1 MTGRHRKVHVRRAR
15 VLLTTG
21 RTAGQTASWA
31 ALVAALPLALSRPDP
46 GLWLSAITAAWAAP
60 VAIAELPLVAGRLAD
75 SPRWGPR
82 RAGAA
87 SWALAAVA
95 AAAAVMSRDLPV
107 VIAALAVTSAA
118 RGVGVVAGD
127 TAPSWLPGQS
137 DLGISAAWVML
148 GDTLPV
154 LAGPLGSAALLY
166 TWGPRAPWIV
176 TAALFAVAGC
186 AAVAVPA
193 IRPPAVTATV
203 PAFSG
208 RQRWLPITRIGGM
221 LAVTAGIWLSYGA
234 MEILQPLFVKDG
246 LHSSLIVYG
255 WIMASN
261 ATAGSVMS
269 VAAMPKRSPLRSFLS
284 WRWSVPVSA
293 LAVAAA
299 LRVFTATDSVT
310 VAMGGSALWGAA
322 AVLFTLASKEVILSR
337 VPAQAHGEAMALWRT
352 VQSGAYTAPAAA
364 TGPLTARFGLAW
376 VLVGVCALAGASAL
390 CHGVGT
396 AVTGITRPRARRRAA
411 LTLQALALPV
421 PAVRVAALPVPV
433 LPVPVLPAPVLPAPT
448 VPVAALPA
456 PAPAP
461 GPVPGPVPGLAAAP
475 APARLALPAPGKP
488 PPALPAPRAWP
499 AQAEPRVVIRI
510 PD

>member
-1 MTGRHRKVHVRRAR
+1 MTGRHRKVHLRRAR
-15 VLLTTG
+15 ILLTTG

-31 ALVAALPLALSRPDP
+31 ALVAALPLALGRPDP

-95 AAAAVMSRDLPV
+95 AAAAVISRDLPV

-127 TAPSWLPGQS
+127 TAPSWLPGQP

-154 LAGPLGSAALLY
+154 LAGPLGSATLLY
-166 TWGPRAPWIV
+166 TWGARAPWIV

-208 RQRWLPITRIGGM
+208 RRRWLPVTRIGGM

-234 MEILQPLFVKDG
+234 MEILQPLFVKDE

-269 VAAMPKRSPLRSFLS
+269 VAAMPKRSALRTFLR

-293 LAVAAA
+293 LAVAAS
-299 LRVFTATDSVT
+299 LRVFTATNSVT

-322 AVLFTLASKEVILSR
+322 AVLFTLSSKEVILSQ

-376 VLVGVCALAGASAL
+376 VLAGVCALAGASAL

-396 AVTGITRPRARRRAA
+396 AVTGVTRPRARRRAA

-421 PAVRVAALPVPV
+421 PA
-433 LPVPVLPAPVLPAPT
+433 LPAPVLPAPT
-448 VPVAALPA
+448 LAAPALPA
-456 PAPAP
+456 PTVPA
-461 GPVPGPVPGLAAAP
+461 AALPAP
-475 APARLALPAPGKP
+475 APARLALPAPARP
-488 PPALPAPRAWP
+488 APARPAPALPAPRGWP
-499 AQAEPRVVIRI
+499 AEEESRFVIRV

>member
-1 MTGRHRKVHVRRAR
+1 MTGRHRKVHLRRAR
-15 VLLTTG
+15 ILLTTG

-31 ALVAALPLALSRPDP
+31 ALVAALPLALGRSDP

-87 SWALAAVA
+87 SWTVAAVA

-127 TAPSWLPGQS
+127 TAPSWLPGQP

-154 LAGPLGSAALLY
+154 LAGPLGSATLLY
-166 TWGPRAPWIV
+166 TWGARAPWIV
-176 TAALFAVAGC
+176 TAALFTVAGC

-203 PAFSG
+203 PAFSE
-208 RQRWLPITRIGGM
+208 RRRWLPVSRIGGM

-234 MEILQPLFVKDG
+234 MEILQPLFVKDE

-269 VAAMPKRSPLRSFLS
+269 VAAMPKRSPLRTFLS

-299 LRVFTATDSVT
+299 LRVFTATNSVA

-322 AVLFTLASKEVILSR
+322 AVLFTLASKEVILSH
-337 VPAQAHGEAMALWRT
+337 VPAQSHGEAMALWRT
-352 VQSGAYTAPAAA
+352 VQSGAYTVPAAA

-396 AVTGITRPRARRRAA
+396 AVTGVTRPRARRRAA
-411 LTLQALALPV
+411 LTLQALALPAPKV
-421 PAVRVAALPVPV
+421 TIPV
-433 LPVPVLPAPVLPAPT
+433 LAAPVLPAPT
-448 VPVAALPA
+448 PPVAALPA
-456 PAPAP
+456 PVRPA
-461 GPVPGPVPGLAAAP
+461 LP
-475 APARLALPAPGKP
+475 APARPAPARPAPARPAPARPAPALPA
-488 PPALPAPRAWP
+488 PALPAPRAWP
-499 AQAEPRVVIRI
+499 AEEESRVVIRI

>member
-1 MTGRHRKVHVRRAR
+1 MTGRHRRVHVRRAR
-15 VLLTTG
+15 ILLTTG
-21 RTAGQTASWA
+21 RTAGQTASWT
-31 ALVAALPLALSRPDP
+31 ALVAALPLALARPDP
-46 GLWLSAITAAWAAP
+46 GLWLSVVTAAWAAP

-87 SWALAAVA
+87 SWALAAAA

-118 RGVGVVAGD
+118 RGVAVVAGD
-127 TAPSWLPGQS
+127 TAPSWLPGQP

-193 IRPPAVTATV
+193 IRPLAVTATV

-208 RQRWLPITRIGGM
+208 RRRWLPVTRIGGM

-234 MEILQPLFVKDG
+234 MEILQPLFVKDE
-246 LHSSLIVYG
+246 LHSSLIIYG
-255 WIMASN
+255 WVMASN

-269 VAAMPKRSPLRSFLS
+269 VAAMRKRSPLRAFLT

-299 LRVFTATDSVT
+299 LRLFTATNSVA

-322 AVLFTLASKEVILSR
+322 AVLFTLASKEVILSQ
-337 VPAQAHGEAMALWRT
+337 VPAQAHGEAMALWRA
-352 VQSGAYTAPAAA
+352 VQSGAYAAPAAA
-364 TGPLTARFGLAW
+364 TGLLTARFGLAW
-376 VLVGVCALAGASAL
+376 VLTGVCALAGASAL
-390 CHGVGT
+390 CHGAGT
-396 AVTGITRPRARRRAA
+396 AATGVTRPRARRRAA
-411 LTLQALALPV
+411 LTLQALALPAPRV
-421 PAVRVAALPVPV
+421 PAPI
-433 LPVPVLPAPVLPAPT
+433 LPAPT
-448 VPVAALPA
+448 VPAAALPGPAPARPALPA
-456 PAPAP
+456 PAQPSP
-461 GPVPGPVPGLAAAP
+461 PQSV
-475 APARLALPAPGKP
+475 PAR
-488 PPALPAPRAWP
+488 PALPAPRVWP
-499 AQAEPRVVIRI
+499 AETESWVVIRI
-510 PD
+510 TD